1 MNSSEL
7 SEALPAIEFANLRVH
22 VLRAL
27 REGIIVGR
35 IPQGSVLVETRLANQ
50 LNVSRGTVREAL
62 LELQQEQLVEVAPSG
77 RPQVR
82 TLDSRM
88 VREIFEVRG
97 ALEGL
102 AADLIARSPDRTEKQ
117 ARLREQ
123 LSVFDEHRDGSML
136 DLVDAD
142 LSFHRTLCEL
152 SGNEMLLGSWRSL
165 EGPLRMAI
173 MHAGTER
180 ARVNITAEK
189 HEPFV
194 AALDEGVD
202 HPGEVVAAALMAT
215 VDTLTTDDESSDRT
229 GAHS

>member
-1 MNSSEL
+1 MNNSEL
-7 SEALPAIEFANLRVH
+7 SGGALPAIEFANLRVH

-35 IPQGSVLVETRLANQ
+35 IPQGSVLVETRLAAQ

-62 LELQQEQLVEVAPSG
+62 LELQQEQLVEASSGG
-77 RPQVR
+77 RPRVR

-88 VREIFEVRG
+88 VRDLFQVRG

-102 AADLIARSPDRTEKQ
+102 AADLIARSADRAEKQ

-123 LSVFDEHRDGSML
+123 LHVFDGHRDGSML

-142 LSFHRTLCEL
+142 LGFHRTLCEL
-152 SGNEMLLGSWRSL
+152 SGNEMLLGAWRSL

-180 ARVNITAEK
+180 ALVNITAEK

-194 AALDEGVD
+194 HALDEGVD
-202 HPGEVVAAALMAT
+202 HPGDLISAALTAT
-215 VDTLTTDDESSDRT
+215 VESLVAEREG
-229 GAHS
+229 GAGADA